1 MGEEIMKAAV
11 FHGPRDIRFEE
22 VERPKLEEDGV
33 LLRVRA
39 CGICGSDLHTYRHGM
54 FQEVLGTPAGTG
66 RILGHEFSAEVAEV
80 RGDVAGVRVGDRVIT
95 VGTGANAEYIKLS
108 PPATALLVPFN
119 DSLSF
124 TEAATT
130 EPLATSLHAV
140 NLANPRDPEIHVIM
154 GAGIIGLGVLQC
166 IKSQSSAK
174 TVVVDLSDKR
184 LAMATQLG
192 ADLTI
197 NATGKDVVLEMMG
210 SGHLDLDDALAGN
223 VDTVFDCAGIT
234 KNFEGTSVLEQAL
247 AMVRQDGK
255 VIIVAVFEKP
265 PQIEW
270 NLVVRKGTR
279 LFGSWAWTPE
289 EFVQAARLISSGSID
304 RKPLI
309 THTFSL
315 EEASTAYETQLQ
327 AEEAIK
333 VVLTP

>member
-1 MGEEIMKAAV
+1 MKAAV

-22 VERPKLEEDGV
+22 VEKPTLEEGEV
-33 LLRVRA
+33 LLRIRA

-54 FQEVLGTPAGTG
+54 FQEVLGSPIETG
-66 RILGHEFSAEVAEV
+66 CILGHEFSAEIAEI
-80 RGDVAGVRVGDRVIT
+80 RGDVAGVKVGDRVIT
-95 VGTGANAEYIKLS
+95 IGTGANAEYIKIS
-108 PPATALLVPFN
+108 HPATTFLIPFN

-124 TEAATT
+124 VEAATT

-140 NLANPRDPEIHVIM
+140 NLANPKDREIHVIM

-166 IKSQSSAK
+166 IKSRSSAR
-174 TVVVDLSDKR
+174 TIVVDLSDRR
-184 LAMATQLG
+184 LAMATELG
-192 ADLTI
+192 ADMTI
-197 NATGKDVVLEMMG
+197 NATKTNVVMEMML
-210 SGHLDLDDALAGN
+210 SGQLDLDGALAGN

-247 AMVRQDGK
+247 SMVKQDGK

-265 PQIEW
+265 PEIEW
-270 NLVVRKGTR
+270 NLIVRKGIQ

-289 EFVQAARLISSGSID
+289 EFVQASRLISSGEID

-309 THTFSL
+309 SHTFSL
-315 EEASTAYETQLQ
+315 EEASKAYETQLQ